1 VKNIKIS
8 VILFS
13 TLFLLAHS
21 ALAQDVVK
29 INKGDFQSIGK
40 SIEYYVDSTMNM
52 NVEDLEQVKF
62 TPYDKDIINFTN
74 QGQNVWMRFS
84 VSSQTEKELFLEVKA
99 PMLDIIEVYKEDSA
113 KYKLI
118 YEGSFL
124 EQFKERPVKTESWLV
139 NLELDQDQASTFYI
153 HVQSI
158 YPLQIPMSL
167 STKDEYVGNN
177 RYHNLFW
184 GVYIGIILFAILYNF
199 FIFLSV
205 REINYLY
212 YIVFTFTIAL
222 FYLGVEGFGA
232 AYIWPKYPIVNLYL
246 PALVSLTNVIFVL
259 FTFRFLQITK
269 KQPITYYLGWGILIS
284 KVSVILIT
292 FMQFFQLAVILGQ
305 MLSLFAVVYYIFA
318 GVGALI
324 RKIPTARFFL
334 LAWTSFCSLV
344 IVAILASNNIIAT
357 NFFTMHGIFI
367 GHMTEVLLLS
377 FALADRINWLK
388 SENENKQ
395 KRIIIQMEENDRLQL
410 KVNRELEQKVAERTA
425 ELQFQK
431 DRSDE
436 LLLNI
441 LPEEVAEELKSKGHT
456 DAKLIEHVTVMF
468 SDFQGFTQ
476 ISENLSPNELVSVI
490 NECFSKFDNIMQK
503 YGIEKIKTMGDSY
516 MAAGGLPSPNTTH
529 AIDVVKAC
537 LEIQEF
543 MVKFR
548 EKRIAKNL
556 PDFEARIGVHTGPV
570 VAGIVGIK
578 KFAYDI
584 WGDTVNTASR
594 MESSGEVGRVNI
606 SETTYNLVKDVF
618 ECEYRG
624 KIDAKGKG
632 QMDMYFVKI

>member
-1 VKNIKIS
+1 VKNIKLS
-8 VILFS
+8 VILFT
-13 TLFLLAHS
+13 TLFLLAQS
-21 ALAQDVVK
+21 ALAQEVVN
-29 INKGDFQSIGK
+29 INKGDFKKIGK
-40 SIEYYVDSTMNM
+40 SIEYYVDSTMKM
-52 NVEDLEQVKF
+52 TVGDISQVKF
-62 TPYDKDIINFTN
+62 TPYEKEIVNFTN

-113 KYKLI
+113 KYNLI

-124 EQFKERPVKTESWLV
+124 EPFKKRPVKTESWLV

-158 YPLQIPMSL
+158 YPLQIPISL
-167 STKDEYVGNN
+167 SAKDEYVGNN
-177 RYHNLFW
+177 RNHNLFW

-212 YIVFTFTIAL
+212 YIIVTITIAL
-222 FYLGVEGFGA
+222 FYLGIEGFGS
-232 AYIWPKYPIVNLYL
+232 AYIWPNYPIVNLYL
-246 PALVSLTNVIFVL
+246 PALVCFTNVVFVL

-269 KQPITYYLGWGILIS
+269 KQPLAYYIGWGILIS
-284 KVSVILIT
+284 QASVVLIT
-292 FMQFFQLAVILGQ
+292 FLQWFQLAVILGQ
-305 MLSLFAVVYYIFA
+305 TLSLIALVYYIAA
-318 GVGALI
+318 GVGALK
-324 RKIPTARFFL
+324 RKVPTAKFFL
-334 LAWTSFCSLV
+334 LAWTSFFSLA
-344 IVAILASNNIIAT
+344 IIAILAANNIIAN

-388 SENENKQ
+388 SENENTQ
-395 KRIIIQMEENDRLQL
+395 KRIIFQMEENDKLQV
-410 KVNRELEQKVAERTA
+410 KMNRELEQKVTERTA

-441 LPEEVAEELKSKGHT
+441 LPEEVAEELKSKGHA

-490 NECFSKFDNIMQK
+490 NECFSAFDNIIQK
-503 YGIEKIKTMGDSY
+503 YGIEKIKTIGDSY

-529 AIDVVKAC
+529 AMDVVKAC

-548 EKRIAKNL
+548 EKRIVQNL
-556 PDFEARIGVHTGPV
+556 PTFEARIGVHTGPV

-594 MESSGEVGRVNI
+594 MESSGKVGRVNI
-606 SETTYNLVKDVF
+606 SETTHNLVKDVF

-632 QMDMYFVKI
+632 QMHMYFVKI

>member
-1 VKNIKIS
+1 MKNIKKS
-8 VILFS
+8 AILFS
-13 TLFLLAHS
+13 TIFLLAQ
-21 ALAQDVVK
+21 AVLAQKVVN
-29 INKGDFQSIGK
+29 IDRGDFKAIGK
-40 SIEYYVDSTMNM
+40 SIEFYVDSTMKM
-52 NVEDLEQVKF
+52 KVRDLEKVEF
-62 TPYDKDIINFTN
+62 EPYDKDIINFTN

-84 VSSQTEKELFLEVKA
+84 VSSQTENELFLEVKA
-99 PMLDIIEVYKEDSA
+99 PMLDIIEVYKVDSA
-113 KYKLI
+113 KYELI

-139 NLELDQDQASTFYI
+139 DLDLDKDEASTFYI

-158 YPLQIPMSL
+158 YPLQIPISL
-167 STKDEYVGNN
+167 ADKSEFVENN

-212 YIVFTFTIAL
+212 YIIVTFTIAL

-246 PALVSLTNVIFVL
+246 PALVSFTNVIFVL

-269 KQPITYYLGWGILIS
+269 KQPVSYYLGWGILIS
-284 KVSVILIT
+284 KASVVLIT
-292 FMQFFQLAVILGQ
+292 FMQFFELAVILGQ
-305 MLSLFAVVYYIFA
+305 ILSLFAVVYYIFA

-324 RKIPTARFFL
+324 RKVPTARFFL
-334 LAWTSFCSLV
+334 LAWTSFFSLV
-344 IVAILASNNIIAT
+344 IVAILAANDVIAT

-388 SENENKQ
+388 SENDNKQ
-395 KRIIIQMEENDRLQL
+395 QRIIMQMEENDRLQL

-441 LPEEVAEELKSKGHT
+441 LPVEVAEELKSKGHA

-490 NECFSKFDNIMQK
+490 NECFSAFDKIIQK
-503 YGIEKIKTMGDSY
+503 YGIEKIKTIGDSY

-529 AIDVVKAC
+529 ATDVVNAC
-537 LEIQEF
+537 LEIQKFMIEF
-543 MVKFR
+543 R
-548 EKRIAKNL
+548 NERIAKNL
-556 PDFEARIGVHTGPV
+556 PSFEARIGVHTGPV

-618 ECEYRG
+618 DCEYRG

-632 QMDMYFVKI
+632 QMDMYFVKN